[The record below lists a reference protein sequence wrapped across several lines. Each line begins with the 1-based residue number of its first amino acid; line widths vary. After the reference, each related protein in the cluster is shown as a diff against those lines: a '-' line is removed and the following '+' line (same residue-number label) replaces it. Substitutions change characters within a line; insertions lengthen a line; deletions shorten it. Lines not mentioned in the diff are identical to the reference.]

1 MLWSEGQHV
10 RVTLLKP
17 QALQAGQTIGLIC
30 PAGAPVP
37 ADRIELGARALESRG
52 YRVRLGAHVRSR
64 HGTFAGT
71 DPERLTDLNAFL
83 RDPEIRM
90 LMAIRGGYGCGRLLP
105 GVDYGAIR
113 SDPKWVVGYSD
124 VTALQLA
131 MMAKAGLETVS
142 GPMAGVEFRG
152 VPDPFTDR
160 HFWALVT
167 GDRLGLDLSN
177 PPECPWTTIRG
188 GVAEGRLVGGCFSLV
203 MSLFGTPYLPDLRGA
218 ILVLEDIHEHL
229 HRLDRMIVQ
238 LRLSGVL
245 GQISGLVLGQFTG
258 CGPVE
263 PGGPFH
269 DFPAILS
276 DLLEDIRVPCVR
288 DYAYGHE
295 MRKRSLP
302 WGANARLDV
311 DQGDFRLLESP
322 CA

>member
-1 MLWSEGQHV
+1 M
-10 RVTLLKP
+10 TLLKP
-17 QALQAGQTIGLIC
+17 QALQSGQTIGLFC

-37 ADRIELGARALESRG
+37 ADRIDFGARALEARG
-52 YRVRLGAHVRSR
+52 YRVRLGAHVRSS

-71 DPERLTDLNAFL
+71 DQERLADLNAFL

-90 LMAIRGGYGCGRLLP
+90 LMAVRGGYGCGRLLP
-105 GVDYGAIR
+105 GVDYSAIR

-124 VTALQLA
+124 LTALQMG
-131 MMAKAGLETVS
+131 MMAKAGVETVS

-160 HFWALVT
+160 HFWSLVT
-167 GDRLGLDLSN
+167 GDEAGLELSN
-177 PPECPWTTIRG
+177 PADSPWIPIQG
-188 GVAEGRLVGGCFSLV
+188 GVAEGRLMGGCFSLV

-245 GQISGLVLGQFTG
+245 GEIAGLVLGQFTE
-258 CGPVE
+258 CRPADPE
-263 PGGPFH
+263 KSFH
-269 DFPAILS
+269 DLPTILRE
-276 DLLEDIRVPCVR
+276 LLEDLRVPCVR
-288 DYAYGHE
+288 SYAYGHE
-295 MRKRSLP
+295 VRKRSLP
-302 WGANARLDV
+302 WGVMARLDA
-311 DQGDFRLLESP
+311 DHGDFRLLESP